1 MRLIACLVLA
11 LASSLSITEAVTP
24 IVLWHGMGD
33 SCCNPLSLG
42 AIKRMLEKQLPGVYV
57 YSVQIGNNMVED
69 IENGFLSN
77 ANKQVEQVCQTIRA
91 DPKLKGGYNSIGFS
105 QGAQFLRAL
114 VQRCPNP
121 PMRNL
126 VSIGGQHQGVYGF
139 PRCPGTNVTLCNY
152 VRELLN
158 LGAYVSF
165 VQNNLIQAQY
175 WHDPLNEEEY
185 KQKSI
190 FIADINNELT
200 VNRSYAANLQT
211 LKNLVLVKFLSDSMV
226 QPRESEWFG
235 FYQPGQDKTVLP
247 LRNTTLYTQD
257 RLGLKAM
264 DAAGKLKFL
273 ACEGDHLQFT
283 DTWFTQNIVKPYL
296 SN

>member
-11 LASSLSITEAVTP
+11 LASSLSITEACYGTA
-24 IVLWHGMGD
+24 WGD

-69 IENGFLSN
+69 IENGSCPTPTSRWN
-77 ANKQVEQVCQTIRA
+77 RAN
-91 DPKLKGGYNSIGFS
+91 PKLKGGYNSIGFS